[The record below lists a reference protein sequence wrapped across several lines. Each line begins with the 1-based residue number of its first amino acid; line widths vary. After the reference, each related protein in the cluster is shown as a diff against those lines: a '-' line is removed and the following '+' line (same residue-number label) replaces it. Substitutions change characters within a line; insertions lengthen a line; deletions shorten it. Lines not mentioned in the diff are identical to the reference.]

1 MYSKVRE
8 IFKVLNLGI
17 ITMLLY
23 IKAKSVTIPL
33 Y

>member
-23 IKAKSVTIPL
+23 IKAKSVTILL